1 MNGYPLQVS
10 CGPRFDDNYHR
21 IRHDFLAVEATE
33 AHDVSV
39 DASEGDGESKKSN
52 SERIGLLVLIRNSAP
67 IVSTPF

>member
-10 CGPRFDDNYHR
+10 CNPRFDDNYHR
-21 IRHDFLAVEATE
+21 IRHDSLAVEATE
-33 AHDVSV
+33 AQDVSV